1 MTGILASSAIIEQAN
16 VNVTITSCVFL
27 FHRGL
32 PFLEFVTH
40 EEAIIF
46 DS

>member
-1 MTGILASSAIIEQAN
+1 MEADVCEIRAVIIEQAN

-32 PFLEFVTH
+32 PFLKFVNH
-40 EEAIIF
+40 EEAIII
-46 DS
+46 